1 MEIKKQSGHCCS
13 TINIFYLIPYF
24 YPTSII
30 LWDFL
35 CHECAVAINNLYK
48 KHDIILFI
56 LLTELMTKSKNRDI
70 MIQRFKKEVPNMYT
84 DEKRR
89 EMTIRELEQDAA
101 EFRFPNLLKDKD
113 YVMLSGI
120 LEK

>member
-1 MEIKKQSGHCCS
+1 
-13 TINIFYLIPYF
+13 
-24 YPTSII
+24 
-30 LWDFL
+30 
-35 CHECAVAINNLYK
+35 
-48 KHDIILFI
+48 
-56 LLTELMTKSKNRDI
+56 
-70 MIQRFKKEVPNMYT
+70 MYT